1 MFSVELLMAVIVL
14 SVVGTVVV
22 MYALIAA
29 LLPAGGSAPEVESL
43 ALRADDILP
52 PRTVFAR
59 TDRGFAKIVRDSN
72 YGLTAESAIL
82 WMLLVGSVV
91 ATLTFIA
98 TDDIAGLAVGLLV
111 GMALTFAFL
120 VVGRDR
126 RRRAIQ
132 EQLPDGCFQLARGL
146 RAGLALP
153 EAFQQTSDYT
163 PQPLAG
169 VFASCG
175 KSISLG
181 LAAPAVMRRA
191 AEDVTLTD
199 FDQLAAV
206 VALNTET
213 GGDLPTLLDRLAAA
227 IRDRNQFRGYFRS
240 VTALARISAFFV
252 AMGAPVAL
260 LIYFL
265 TYRYELFQ
273 PFVNSTLGFWM
284 ILAAA
289 VLEVVG
295 IVWILWLL
303 RRQDE
308 Y

>member
-1 MFSVELLMAVIVL
+1 MFSVELLTAGIVL
-14 SVVGTVVV
+14 STVVTILV
-22 MYALIAA
+22 VYALIAA
-29 LLPAGGSAPEVESL
+29 FLPEVAPAAEAESL
-43 ALRADDILP
+43 TERADAVLP
-52 PRTVFAR
+52 PQTFFDR
-59 TDRGFAKIVRDSN
+59 TDRGFARVVRDSS
-72 YGLTAESAIL
+72 YGLTTDSAVL
-82 WMLLVGSVV
+82 WMLLVGGLF
-91 ATLTFIA
+91 ATLAFISFPDPLLA
-98 TDDIAGLAVGLLV
+98 AAAFLAGTAI
-111 GMALTFAFL
+111 TFAFL
-120 VVGRDR
+120 LAARNR

-153 EAFQQTSDYT
+153 EALRQTSEYT
-163 PQPLAG
+163 PPPLG
-169 VFASCG
+169 DVFRACG

-191 AEDVTLTD
+191 ADDVQLTD

-206 VALNTET
+206 VALNSET
-213 GGDLPTLLDRLAAA
+213 GGDLPGLLDRLAAA

-240 VTALARISAFFV
+240 VTALARISAIFV
-252 AMGAPVAL
+252 ALGAPVAL

-265 TYRYELFQ
+265 AYRDELFL
-273 PFVNSTLGFWM
+273 PFVYSPLGFWM

-289 VLEVVG
+289 VLEVLG

>member
-1 MFSVELLMAVIVL
+1 MFSVEILTAGIVL
-14 SVVGTVVV
+14 SVVVSILLV
-22 MYALIAA
+22 YAIIAVF
-29 LLPAGGSAPEVESL
+29 LPEAAPPIESESL
-43 ALRADDILP
+43 ATRADAYLP
-52 PRTVFAR
+52 PRTFFGR
-59 TDRGFAKIVRDSN
+59 TDRGFSRVVRDSY
-72 YGLTAESAIL
+72 YGLTTDGAIL
-82 WMLLVGSVV
+82 WMLLVGGLF
-91 ATLTFIA
+91 ATLAFIA
-98 TDDIAGLAVGLLV
+98 VPDVLGAAAAFLV
-111 GMALTFAFL
+111 GMAITFAFL
-120 VVGRDR
+120 LAARNR

-153 EAFQQTSDYT
+153 DALQQTSEYT
-163 PQPLAG
+163 PSPLSD
-169 VFASCG
+169 VFRSCG

-191 AEDVTLTD
+191 AEDVQLTD

-240 VTALARISAFFV
+240 VTALARISALFV
-252 AMGAPVAL
+252 ALGAPVAL

-265 TYRYELFQ
+265 AYRYELFL
-273 PFVNSTLGFWM
+273 PFVYSPLGFWM
-284 ILAAA
+284 ILAAV
-289 VLEVVG
+289 VLEVLG